1 MRYILVWLSLTII
14 ITMGLSVLLWIVSLL
29 TEFITISYL
38 ELLIIGSLISLIITV
53 VDVDRL
59 K

>member
-38 ELLIIGSLISLIITV
+38 ELLIISSLISLIITV